1 MSCSFR
7 IHVENVIC
15 NGFQV
20 CFRTTFEYERSYR
33 ELSLKQIYKR
43 RLKDE
48 KPVIEAFL
56 SWFDK
61 LHPEAGGRIVRAVTY
76 TNNCRP
82 YMMNYLQDGA
92 AASMRVYSMVET
104 AKANGL
110 DPLKYLMFLLE
121 NRPSAE
127 MSDGELALL
136 APWSTEAMD
145 YCK

>member
-1 MSCSFR
+1 
-7 IHVENVIC
+7 
-15 NGFQV
+15 
-20 CFRTTFEYERSYR
+20 
-33 ELSLKQIYKR
+33 
-43 RLKDE
+43 
-48 KPVIEAFL
+48 
-56 SWFDK
+56 
-61 LHPEAGGRIVRAVTY
+61 
-76 TNNCRP
+76 
-82 YMMNYLQDGA
+82 MMNYLQDGA